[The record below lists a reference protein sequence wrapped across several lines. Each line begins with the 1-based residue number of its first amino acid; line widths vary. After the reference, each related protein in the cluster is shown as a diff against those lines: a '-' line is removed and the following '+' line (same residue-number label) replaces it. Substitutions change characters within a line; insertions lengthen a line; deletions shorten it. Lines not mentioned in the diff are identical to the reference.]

1 MKKRFRKNAE
11 ISLDEIILDSKNM
24 PGFDTERFEG
34 RLEFP
39 LDKNTLK
46 IISALFSIFFLF
58 LFFEIFDLQMIKGNY
73 FQKRAANNF
82 LKTVLTDPPR
92 GEIYDR
98 NDELLIWNEP
108 IGTAAF
114 LGSRGPSSESEM
126 ESIFQR
132 RYPEKSGLSL
142 LLGFIG
148 FEIEDKISDISAKS
162 RFKTGKDGIE
172 RYYNEI
178 LQGKPGIKIKE
189 VDSVGNLVS
198 ENTRESAEAGKKI
211 ILTIDAKVNSK
222 LYEILK
228 QLNEERGFKGGAGV
242 IMDTANGEI
251 LAMTSFPEY
260 NSNILSAGEPGE
272 IIKNYLEDERK
283 PFLNRAVSGIY
294 APGSVIKPLIALAAL
309 NEKVISSEKIIETHG
324 SISVPNPYF
333 PGKYSIFRDW
343 KNHGP
348 VDMRRA
354 LAISSDVYFY
364 TIGGGYGDVKGLG
377 ASRIVNYAE
386 MFNFGKTAGVD
397 LFGEEKGVIPYPELK
412 VKTNPED
419 PIWRIG
425 DTYNISIGQGN
436 FQATPVQMAVF
447 AGTLANKG
455 KILKPRLINPGGA
468 SGGSIAGDEVVK
480 EINMPKEYFRVVQEG
495 MRMVV
500 REGTAS
506 ALNNLDVEV
515 AGKTGTAQVGQKY
528 VNSWFIGFWP
538 YENPRYSIAVVL
550 EKGSPQNLVG
560 AVSAVYQLLSWMSIY
575 TPEYLR

>member
-1 MKKRFRKNAE
+1 MKKKFRKNAE
-11 ISLDEIILDSKNM
+11 ISLDEIILDSKNI

-39 LDKNTLK
+39 LDRKTLK
-46 IISALFSIFFLF
+46 IISVLFLIFFLF
-58 LFFEIFDLQMIKGNY
+58 LFFKIFDLQIIKGDY

-82 LKTVLTDPPR
+82 LRTVLTAPPR

-98 NDELLIWNEP
+98 NGELLLWNEP
-108 IGTAAF
+108 IETTISS
-114 LGSRGPSSESEM
+114 GSRNSSVNSEIESV
-126 ESIFQR
+126 FQR
-132 RYPEKSGLSL
+132 RYLEKGGLSL

-148 FEIEDKISDISAKS
+148 FEVGSETSDASAKS

-178 LQGKPGIKIKE
+178 LRGNPGVRIKE
-189 VDSVGNLVS
+189 VDSLGNLVS
-198 ENTRESAEAGKKI
+198 ENTRELAEAGKKI
-211 ILTIDAKVNSK
+211 ILTVDAKVNSK

-242 IMDTANGEI
+242 IIDAANGEI

-260 NSNILSAGEPGE
+260 DSNVLSRGEPSE
-272 IIKNYLEDERK
+272 TIKNYLEDERK
-283 PFLNRAVSGIY
+283 PFLNRAVSGLY

-333 PGKYSIFRDW
+333 PGRYSVFRDW
-343 KNHGP
+343 KNHGM

-354 LAISSDVYFY
+354 LAVSSDVYFY
-364 TIGGGYGDVKGLG
+364 TIGGGYGDMKGLG

-386 MFNFGKTAGVD
+386 MFNFGKLTGVD
-397 LFGEEKGVIPYPELK
+397 LFGEEKAVIPYPELK
-412 VKTNPED
+412 TKTNPED

-436 FQATPVQMAVF
+436 FQATPIQMAVF
-447 AGTLANKG
+447 AGALANKG
-455 KILKPRLINPGGA
+455 KILKPRLTRRGLTSSEA
-468 SGGSIAGDEVVK
+468 EVVK
-480 EINMPKEYFRVVQEG
+480 EINIPEEYFKVVQEG
-495 MRMVV
+495 MIMAV

-506 ALNNLDVEV
+506 ALNNLDVKV
-515 AGKTGTAQVGQKY
+515 AGKTGTAQIGQKY

-560 AVSAVYQLLSWMSIY
+560 AVSAAYQLLSWMSIY